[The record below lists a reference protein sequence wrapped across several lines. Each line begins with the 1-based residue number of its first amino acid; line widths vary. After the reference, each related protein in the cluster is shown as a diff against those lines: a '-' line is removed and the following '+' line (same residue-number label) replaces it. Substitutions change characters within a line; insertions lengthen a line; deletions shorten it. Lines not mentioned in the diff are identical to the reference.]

1 MTTLAHETDI
11 EVRFRDLDPLGH
23 VNHAVYASYC
33 EQARIRYLRDVLDL
47 TADDLPMVV
56 ANLELNY
63 RKPVTFDEEL
73 TVGVSVASVGDSS
86 FTMEY
91 ELRTDDVVATAE
103 TTQVVVDRET
113 KRPTSVPSEWRERFH
128 EYEPA
133 LD

>member
-1 MTTLAHETDI
+1 MTDFAYEHDI

-33 EQARIRYLRDVLDL
+33 EQARIRYLREVLGL

-63 RKPVTFDEEL
+63 RKPVTFDDDL
-73 TVGVSVASVGDSS
+73 TAAVAVTSLGESS
-86 FTMEY
+86 FTMTY
-91 ELRTDDVVATAE
+91 ELRAADVVATAE

-113 KRPTSVPSEWRERFH
+113 KRPTAVPTEWRERLR
-128 EYEPA
+128 EYEPS
-133 LD
+133 LE